1 MIAVRLPIMM
11 CQTQMTLVAVVIHTA
26 RVILAMSVLFVV
38 VSRMT
43 LLKKT
48 KRLHDVVRANGCG
61 VTTAGFSG
69 DNTPLVG

>member
-1 MIAVRLPIMM
+1 MS
-11 CQTQMTLVAVVIHTA
+11 VIHTA

-48 KRLHDVVRANGCG
+48 KRLHDVVRTNGCG